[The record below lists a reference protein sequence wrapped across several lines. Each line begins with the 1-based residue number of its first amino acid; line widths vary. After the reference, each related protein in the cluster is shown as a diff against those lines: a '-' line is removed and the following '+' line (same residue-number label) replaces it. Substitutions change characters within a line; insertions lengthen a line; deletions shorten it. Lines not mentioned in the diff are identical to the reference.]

1 LGGGRRHDE
10 LIPSAISFGCKSL
23 GASYRAI
30 GGLFHGLEIEYRP
43 ADGFPIISFAR
54 NFHPHTM
61 SQMNPTSTQPQR
73 REPETIFA
81 LSSGRLPA
89 AIAVVRIS
97 GPRARFGLETLS
109 VKIPEPRR
117 AAYASF
123 RDPDSRETIDDGL
136 ALWFPAPASETG
148 EDIAELHL
156 HGGRAI
162 LAAIFRVLGK
172 IDGFRPAEAGEFTR
186 RALLNGK
193 LDLAAVEGL
202 GDLIAAETEAQRR
215 QALAQYRGALSWEVE
230 TWRTKLVEALALV
243 EAAIDFSDEDDVR
256 GDLPRS
262 SMKIASALAAKIRP
276 VLADAKRGE
285 RLREGFTV
293 AIAGAPNVGKST
305 LLNRLASREVAIV
318 SHIPGTTRD
327 AIEVALDL
335 AGVPVVLVDTAGM
348 RDTSDPVEAEGVRR
362 ARTRAE
368 AADLVLWLIDDSRTD
383 ARPENISRHA
393 WLIRTKADLI
403 DSESQR
409 DLRDQGF
416 IIISAK
422 TGLGIDEL
430 IAKLSSEAE
439 RLGGEPALVTRER
452 QRHALAEALQYLEA
466 LLSLP
471 LPPEE
476 VIAEELRLAARA
488 LGRVTGRVD
497 IEEVLGEIFKNFCI
511 GK

>member
-1 LGGGRRHDE
+1 MR
-10 LIPSAISFGCKSL
+10 S
-23 GASYRAI
+23 
-30 GGLFHGLEIEYRP
+30 
-43 ADGFPIISFAR
+43 
-54 NFHPHTM
+54 
-61 SQMNPTSTQPQR
+61 
-73 REPETIFA
+73 PETIFA
-81 LSSGRLPA
+81 LSSGRVPA

-97 GPRARFGLETLS
+97 GPRARFGLETFTG
-109 VKIPEPRR
+109 KIPAPRR
-117 AAYASF
+117 AAYVTF

-136 ALWFPAPASETG
+136 ALWFPGPASETG

-162 LAAIFRVLGK
+162 LAAVFRVLGK

-202 GDLIAAETEAQRR
+202 GDLVAAETEVQRR
-215 QALAQYRGALSWEVE
+215 QALAQFRGALSAKVE
-230 TWRTKLVEALALV
+230 AWRTRLIDALALV
-243 EAAIDFSDEDDVR
+243 EAAIDFSDEDDVQ

-262 SMKIASALAAKIRP
+262 SMKIAAELAAEIKP
-276 VLADAKRGE
+276 VLADAVRGE

-305 LLNRLASREVAIV
+305 LLNRLAEREVAIV
-318 SHIPGTTRD
+318 SPIPGTTRD

-335 AGVPVVLVDTAGM
+335 KGVPVVLIDTAGM
-348 RDTSDPVEAEGVRR
+348 RETSDLVEAEGVRR

-368 AADLVLWLIDDSRTD
+368 AADLVLWLIDDSCPK
-383 ARPENISRHA
+383 ARPENSSRNA

-409 DLRDQGF
+409 GLRDQGF
-416 IIISAK
+416 IVVSAK

-430 IAKLSSEAE
+430 IAKLSNEAE

-452 QRHALAEALQYLEA
+452 QRHAIAEALRHLEA
-466 LLSLP
+466 VLSA
-471 LPPEE
+471 PPPREE
-476 VIAEELRLAARA
+476 LIAEELRLAARA

-497 IEEVLGEIFKNFCI
+497 IEEVLGEIFRNFCI

>member
-1 LGGGRRHDE
+1 
-10 LIPSAISFGCKSL
+10 
-23 GASYRAI
+23 
-30 GGLFHGLEIEYRP
+30 
-43 ADGFPIISFAR
+43 
-54 NFHPHTM
+54 M
-61 SQMNPTSTQPQR
+61 QPQR

-81 LSSGRLPA
+81 LSSGRVPA

-97 GPRARFGLETLS
+97 GPRARFGLETLIG
-109 VKIPEPRR
+109 KIPEPRR
-117 AAYASF
+117 AKYATF

-136 ALWFPAPASETG
+136 ALWFPGPASETG

-162 LAAIFRVLGK
+162 LAAVFRVLGR
-172 IDGFRPAEAGEFTR
+172 IDGYRPAEAGEFTR

-202 GDLIAAETEAQRR
+202 GDLVAAETEAQRR
-215 QALAQYRGALSWEVE
+215 QALAQYRGALSAKVE
-230 TWRTKLVEALALV
+230 AWRAKLIEALALM

-262 SMKIASALAAKIRP
+262 AQKIAGELIAEIKP
-276 VLADAKRGE
+276 VLADAPRGE

-293 AIAGAPNVGKST
+293 AIAGAPNAGKST
-305 LLNRLASREVAIV
+305 LLNRLAEREVAIV
-318 SHIPGTTRD
+318 SPFPGTTRD

-348 RDTSDPVEAEGVRR
+348 RETSDPVEVEGVRR
-362 ARTRAE
+362 ARARAA
-368 AADLVLWLIDDSRTD
+368 AADLVLWLVDDSRTD
-383 ARPENISRHA
+383 ARPENISRNT
-393 WLIRTKADLI
+393 WPVRTKADLI
-403 DSESQR
+403 DSDSQR
-409 DLRDQGF
+409 GLRNQGF
-416 IIISAK
+416 IVVSAK
-422 TGLGIDEL
+422 TGFGIDEL
-430 IAKLSSEAE
+430 ITKLSNEAE
-439 RLGGEPALVTRER
+439 RLGGVPALVTHAR
-452 QRHALAEALQYLEA
+452 QRHALAEAVKYLEA

-476 VIAEELRLAARA
+476 VVAEELRLAARE

>member
-1 LGGGRRHDE
+1 MVRQVRFQFLPASNVHRR
-10 LIPSAISFGCKSL
+10 
-23 GASYRAI
+23 
-30 GGLFHGLEIEYRP
+30 
-43 ADGFPIISFAR
+43 
-54 NFHPHTM
+54 TM
-61 SQMNPTSTQPQR
+61 SPMSPASTQTKSQPG
-73 REPETIFA
+73 EPETIFA
-81 LSSGRLPA
+81 LSSGRVPA

-97 GPRARFGLETLS
+97 GPRARFGLETFIG
-109 VKIPEPRR
+109 KIPEPRR
-117 AAYASF
+117 AKYATF

-162 LAAIFRVLGK
+162 LAAVFRVLGH
-172 IDGFRPAEAGEFTR
+172 IHGFRPAEAGEFTR

-202 GDLIAAETEAQRR
+202 GDLVAAETEAQRR
-215 QALAQYRGALSWEVE
+215 QALAQFRGALSAKVE
-230 TWRTKLVEALALV
+230 AWRARLVDALALV

-262 SMKIASALAAKIRP
+262 SMKIAGELAAEIRP
-276 VLADAKRGE
+276 VLADATRGE

-293 AIAGAPNVGKST
+293 AITGAPNVGKST
-305 LLNRLASREVAIV
+305 LLNKLAEREVAIV
-318 SHIPGTTRD
+318 SPTPGTTRD

-335 AGVPVVLVDTAGM
+335 KGVPVVLVDTAGM
-348 RDTSDPVEAEGVRR
+348 RETNDPVEAEGVRR
-362 ARTRAE
+362 ARARAE
-368 AADLVLWLIDDSRTD
+368 AADLVLWLIDNARAD
-383 ARPENISRHA
+383 ARPETMSRSA
-393 WLIRTKADLI
+393 WPVRTKADLI

-409 DLRDQGF
+409 GLRNQGF
-416 IIISAK
+416 IVVSAK

-430 IAKLSSEAE
+430 IAKLSKEAE

-452 QRHALAEALQYLEA
+452 QRHALAEALQHLEA
-466 LLSLP
+466 ISTAP
-471 LPPEE
+471 PPPEE
-476 VIAEELRLAARA
+476 LIAEELRLAARA
-488 LGRVTGRVD
+488 LGRITGRVD

>member
-1 LGGGRRHDE
+1 V
-10 LIPSAISFGCKSL
+10 S
-23 GASYRAI
+23 
-30 GGLFHGLEIEYRP
+30 GLFHGLEIEYRP
-43 ADGFPIISFAR
+43 ADRFSIVLLAR
-54 NFHPHTM
+54 SIHPRTM
-61 SQMNPTSTQPQR
+61 SQMSPPSTQPQR

-81 LSSGRLPA
+81 LSSGRVPA

-97 GPRARFGLETLS
+97 GPRARFGLETLAG
-109 VKIPEPRR
+109 KIPEPRR
-117 AAYASF
+117 AKYATF

-162 LAAIFRVLGK
+162 LAAVFRVLGR
-172 IDGFRPAEAGEFTR
+172 IDGYRPAEAGEFTR

-215 QALAQYRGALSWEVE
+215 QALAQFRGALSAKVE
-230 TWRTKLVEALALV
+230 AWRARLIEALALV

-256 GDLPRS
+256 GNLPQS
-262 SMKIASALAAKIRP
+262 VQKIAGELVAEIRP
-276 VLADAKRGE
+276 VLADAGRGE

-305 LLNRLASREVAIV
+305 LLNRLAEREVAIV
-318 SHIPGTTRD
+318 SPVPGTTRD

-335 AGVPVVLVDTAGM
+335 KGVPVVLVDTAGM
-348 RDTSDPVEAEGVRR
+348 RETSDPIEVEGVRR
-362 ARTRAE
+362 ARARTA
-368 AADLVLWLIDDSRTD
+368 AADLVLWLVDDSPIGE
-383 ARPENISRHA
+383 RPENISSQA
-393 WLIRTKADLI
+393 WLVRTKADLI
-403 DSESQR
+403 DSATQR
-409 DLRDQGF
+409 SLRNQGF
-416 IIISAK
+416 IVVSAK
-422 TGLGIDEL
+422 TGLGVDEL
-430 IAKLSSEAE
+430 IAKLSVEAE
-439 RLGGEPALVTRER
+439 RLGGEPALVTHAR
-452 QRHALAEALQYLEA
+452 QRHALAEAVKHLEA
-466 LLSLP
+466 VLP
-471 LPPEE
+471 APSPPEE
-476 VIAEELRLAARA
+476 FVAEELRLAARA